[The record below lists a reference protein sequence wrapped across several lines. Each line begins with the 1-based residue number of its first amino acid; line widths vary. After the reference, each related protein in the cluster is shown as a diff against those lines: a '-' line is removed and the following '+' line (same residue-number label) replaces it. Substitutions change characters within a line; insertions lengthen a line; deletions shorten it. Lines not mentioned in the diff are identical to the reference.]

1 MYPHRRLV
9 MDVVGIYLMHDGF
22 MQLIDTYTHV
32 VKNIIHDG
40 GSIMSYPNEEYENGV
55 YFFYF

>member
-40 GSIMSYPNEEYENGV
+40 GCRMSYQNEEYENGV
-55 YFFYF
+55 YLFYL

>member
-22 MQLIDTYTHV
+22 MQLIDTYTRSEKH
-32 VKNIIHDG
+32 
-40 GSIMSYPNEEYENGV
+40 YP
-55 YFFYF
+55 